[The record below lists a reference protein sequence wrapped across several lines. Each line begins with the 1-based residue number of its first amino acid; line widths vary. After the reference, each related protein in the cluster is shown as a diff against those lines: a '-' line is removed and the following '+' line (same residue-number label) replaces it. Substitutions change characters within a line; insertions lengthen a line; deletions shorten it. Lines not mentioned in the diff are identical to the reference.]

1 MPKLDVKSSEGL
13 RRACEEA
20 ETLMKEG
27 SDAERLRPLCQRT

>member
-27 SDAERLRPLCQRT
+27 SYAERLRPLCQRT